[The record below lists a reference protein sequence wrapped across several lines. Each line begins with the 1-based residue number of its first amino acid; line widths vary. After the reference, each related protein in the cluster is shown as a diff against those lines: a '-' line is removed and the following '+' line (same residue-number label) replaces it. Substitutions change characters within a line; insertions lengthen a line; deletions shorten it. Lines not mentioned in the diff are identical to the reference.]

1 MKKFSILTVANTIYN
16 VYICSV
22 MCDKGIQILSLPYDL
37 ETMDVCMDESVEYG
51 SEFKASETQVAAY
64 HKSY

>member
-1 MKKFSILTVANTIYN
+1 
-16 VYICSV
+16 

-64 HKSY
+64 HKSYWQLTS